1 MPRKANIDLAGLTA
15 ELSYKWKAH
24 KIKVYKRVDTFDCHI
39 RWEVNCCAGENEN
52 YKMCKQ
58 QSNGALSEMTKKKT
72 WGTKS
77 EAEGEREGGGRGRFL
92 LLLVGPEHS
101 HAYTLR
107 SLGTFVRRPRQAC
120 LDCFHWN
127 VRNVTDSISENYGWA
142 AGYELNKALA
152 VSFAFILFLI
162 KRLKFKKK
170 KKNPATIWMFI
181 FFFF

>member
-1 MPRKANIDLAGLTA
+1 MPRKANIDLAALTA

-58 QSNGALSEMTKKKT
+58 QSNRALSEMTKKKHEEQRARQR
-72 WGTKS
+72 GR
-77 EAEGEREGGGRGRFL
+77 GREGGRGRFL

-162 KRLKFKKK
+162 KRLKF
-170 KKNPATIWMFI
+170 N
-181 FFFF
+181 